1 MSDVI
6 KFNVGQATQWDFA
19 DGLRVNPK
27 ADPETTGLAILI
39 LRQVARTSLCQRSP
53 RNIIDRELGG
63 HSTHDGFYMHQ
74 DP

>member
-39 LRQVARTSLCQRSP
+39 LREVAR
-53 RNIIDRELGG
+53 
-63 HSTHDGFYMHQ
+63 
-74 DP
+74 

>member
-39 LRQVARTSLCQRSP
+39 LRQVARTSLCQGILHP
-53 RNIIDRELGG
+53 RQILNALGALSVHG
-63 HSTHDGFYMHQ
+63 GL
-74 DP
+74 